1 MKSSVEVLFFKRLI
15 VFISLFLFSMHGFS
29 QKRYNEDVEAKI
41 VLDKNNEFIKITGTA
56 FNKTELNKSL
66 RYRLSVIKT
75 NPENSNRSKNDQN
88 GRIVLNPNEKKELS
102 TTTINTNEK
111 DKIILLLLIYNLD
124 DKIIGQDRVVLNESP
139 DAIASKQK
147 IIKVLETKAQ
157 ESQDVDSRSR
167 DGVELSGI
175 VVEDTKTKPGRDFY
189 KLFYALYSRN
199 NINGSKVVTIKE
211 VLAIGSNTKI
221 EVIVGDQIIFSFFVR
236 PRNNYLVEMNDLAIT
251 KVYVHFK
258 TLEKE
263 SKTIKRY

>member
-1 MKSSVEVLFFKRLI
+1 MKQNVEVLFFKKIIMILG
-15 VFISLFLFSMHGFS
+15 LFLFSIHVQA

-88 GRIVLNPNEKKELS
+88 GRIVLNPNEKKELA

-111 DKIILLLLIYNLD
+111 DKIILLLLVYNLD
-124 DKIIGQDRVVLNESP
+124 DKIIGQDRVVLNESA

-147 IIKVLETKAQ
+147 LIKALEVQTQ
-157 ESQDVDSRSR
+157 ESQDVDNRSQ
-167 DGVELSGI
+167 DGVELRGI

-199 NINGSKVVTIKE
+199 NINGNKIVTIKE

-236 PRNNYLVEMNDLAIT
+236 PINNYLVEMNDVAIT

>member
-1 MKSSVEVLFFKRLI
+1 MKNNVALLFFKRLV
-15 VFISLFLFSMHGFS
+15 VFLSLFLFSIYGYS

-124 DKIIGQDRVVLNESP
+124 DKIIGQDRVVLNELV

-147 IIKVLETKAQ
+147 IIKAL
-157 ESQDVDSRSR
+157 ESQDVDSQSR
-167 DGVELSGI
+167 DGVELRGI

-199 NINGSKVVTIKE
+199 KINGNKIVTIKE

-236 PRNNYLVEMNDLAIT
+236 PRNNYLVEMNDVAIT
-251 KVYVHFK
+251 KVYMHFK